1 MKAKTIYSLIS
12 FQTLKEIFD
21 LSKVEL
27 TSQEKS
33 LYINCIYAHFKD
45 KLISKENL
53 DEFKINIK
61 DVKNYSRWK
70 LSFQILNDSGLIE
83 ISKDQ
88 ILFYDKWNMFIDN
101 KHIKIE
107 EKINHTNIEQQ
118 LLNNK
123 SMIEVVAMKN
133 RISID
138 QINSLIKI
146 FIKEQEATETKHKDI
161 GDYSKHFIYWV
172 KLNINLI
179 EKEQN
184 TSVKSKSKLLG
195 L

>member
-107 EKINHTNIEQQ
+107 EKINHTNIEEQ